1 MRSEYPILFVE
12 INETNL
18 IFAVTKYDENQNL
31 NIIDKIIVSNKNVEK
46 NNITNINELSK
57 QIKHNI
63 EILENNLNYIFK
75 KVTIVLG
82 VFDYLCVNISGY
94 KKLNGSQLLKENISY
109 ILNSIKSSIADSMPK
124 KNIIHIFNSKSILDG
139 NITDNLP
146 IGLFGDFYNHELTF
160 FLIEENNFKNIK
172 QVFNKIGLE
181 IDKIILKQFCDGAHL
196 IKEHN
201 LKSFFNITFNKKTSY
216 INFFDDEAF
225 RYSEKFYF
233 GTDIIL
239 QDISKICS
247 IEKEVIINFLSKN
260 TFKEDPMEKNEYIEE
275 KYFTKG
281 RFRKIKK
288 KLIKEIVDARVE
300 EMVDI
305 NFKKNINLKKLNKK
319 KFNLYIFNED
329 QLILN
334 NFKDTFNSFLLKNTF
349 GNIIFST
356 NPNAESSIINSANIS
371 TFGWR
376 KEAIPIIQTKNSLIT
391 RIFKYLFG

>member
-31 NIIDKIIVSNKNVEK
+31 NIVDKIIVTNKNIEK

-63 EILENNLNYIFK
+63 EILESNLNYIFK

-172 QVFNKIGLE
+172 QVFNKIGFE

-201 LKSFFNITFNKKTSY
+201 LKSFFNITFNKETSY

-247 IEKEVIINFLSKN
+247 IEKDVIINFLSKN
-260 TFKEDPMEKNEYIEE
+260 TFKEDLMEKKEYIDE

-305 NFKKNINLKKLNKK
+305 IFKKNINLKKLYKK

-349 GNIIFST
+349 GNIIFSA